1 MGKSRLTGGAVQR
14 PAAVVA
20 ELSGS
25 GASYASE
32 PLFQQH
38 QISVSASPCVARVG
52 QRGAPPCQD
61 TPSGEDFS
69 PDFSP
74 DAFRT
79 GRLLKCKGLAEKR
92 ELGGASTMT

>member
-61 TPSGEDFS
+61 TPSGEDFARCIS
-69 PDFSP
+69 HWAP
-74 DAFRT
+74 AE
-79 GRLLKCKGLAEKR
+79 CKGLAEKK
-92 ELGGASTMT
+92 ELGGARTMT